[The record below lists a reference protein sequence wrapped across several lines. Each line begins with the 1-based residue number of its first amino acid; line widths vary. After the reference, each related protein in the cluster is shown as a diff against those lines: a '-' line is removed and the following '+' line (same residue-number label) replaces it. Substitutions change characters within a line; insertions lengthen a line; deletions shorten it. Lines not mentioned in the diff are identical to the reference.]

1 MRIKIFTAM
10 LLLAASAMAQSQTL
24 FHTGDE
30 SGFPY
35 RIPAIARAANGD
47 LIALSDRRPCGG
59 DIGYGRVDIL
69 MRVSRDNGATWEPAE
84 DVLVGT
90 GSGPTTGYGDACI
103 VADRKKNEL
112 TLVCC
117 SGDVPYWSNTTEHHQ
132 GIVVTHARYDKRGKA
147 WRWGESKDIS
157 ESFYQGLFGGRVA
170 GMFMGSGRICQ
181 SKRVKAGKY
190 YRLYAAMCTHKGNWV
205 VYSDDFGDTWRVLG
219 SAEESCA
226 PQGDEPKCEE
236 LPDGSVLLSSRKGG
250 GRYFNIFKF
259 TNRRRAEGAW
269 TGVVDSQQ
277 VPGGISNESNAC
289 NGEILIVEAISAKTG
304 KRAVLALQSLPAGPG
319 RSNVTIYYKDITD
332 KAAYADARAFASEWQ
347 GSYQVTQ
354 KLSAYS
360 TMTQQQ
366 DGRIAFLY
374 EEEPGDY
381 QIVYVPLSINTIT
394 GGKYI

>member
-1 MRIKIFTAM
+1 
-10 LLLAASAMAQSQTL
+10 
-24 FHTGDE
+24 
-30 SGFPY
+30 
-35 RIPAIARAANGD
+35 
-47 LIALSDRRPCGG
+47 
-59 DIGYGRVDIL
+59 
-69 MRVSRDNGATWEPAE
+69 
-84 DVLVGT
+84 
-90 GSGPTTGYGDACI
+90 
-103 VADRKKNEL
+103 
-112 TLVCC
+112 
-117 SGDVPYWSNTTEHHQ
+117 
-132 GIVVTHARYDKRGKA
+132 
-147 WRWGESKDIS
+147 
-157 ESFYQGLFGGRVA
+157 
-170 GMFMGSGRICQ
+170 
-181 SKRVKAGKY
+181 
-190 YRLYAAMCTHKGNWV
+190 MCTHKGNWV

-332 KAAYADARAFASEWQ
+332 KATYADARAFASDWQ